1 MGYLNSAKIMMV
13 QSMAII
19 HYQKGAT
26 VENVK
31 MVSIVQKLE
40 QNLLRDKVESKLA
53 LFSKSLELAQGQ
65 GRISMLEAKVELLK
79 KRLKSAKEARNKF
92 KEIETC
98 IVLLKEENEK
108 IQKSASK
115 RKTENI
121 KLTKANLEG
130 YMEGFKK
137 VMHQFVQFALT
148 LDVYVFNF
156 DDNFYQKHAISLTL
170 RCITI
175 ETCILFTFF
184 YRNDVL
190 FFLSSNFILKKG
202 FGQNFRNSV

>member
-1 MGYLNSAKIMMV
+1 
-13 QSMAII
+13 
-19 HYQKGAT
+19 
-26 VENVK
+26 

-108 IQKSASK
+108 I
-115 RKTENI
+115 
-121 KLTKANLEG
+121 
-130 YMEGFKK
+130 
-137 VMHQFVQFALT
+137 
-148 LDVYVFNF
+148 
-156 DDNFYQKHAISLTL
+156 
-170 RCITI
+170 
-175 ETCILFTFF
+175 
-184 YRNDVL
+184 
-190 FFLSSNFILKKG
+190 
-202 FGQNFRNSV
+202 

>member
-1 MGYLNSAKIMMV
+1 
-13 QSMAII
+13 
-19 HYQKGAT
+19 
-26 VENVK
+26 
-31 MVSIVQKLE
+31 
-40 QNLLRDKVESKLA
+40 
-53 LFSKSLELAQGQ
+53 
-65 GRISMLEAKVELLK
+65 
-79 KRLKSAKEARNKF
+79 
-92 KEIETC
+92 
-98 IVLLKEENEK
+98 
-108 IQKSASK
+108 
-115 RKTENI
+115 
-121 KLTKANLEG
+121 
-130 YMEGFKK
+130 MEGFKK